1 MKTRNI
7 LFLGLGLA
15 MIQNQTSVASKHYLV
30 ETEDGKGLHSR
41 AHTNFIFPKTF
52 KLFQISHIKQMMMMS
67 SLLIKLRM
75 EVESDPWMKSYPMAL
90 RSRTSLASMAMLCSP
105 P

>member
-7 LFLGLGLA
+7 LFLVLGLA
-15 MIQNQTSVASKHYLV
+15 MIQNQASVASKHYLV

-41 AHTNFIFPKTF
+41 AHTHTNFIFPKTF
-52 KLFQISHIKQMMMMS
+52 KLFQISHIKQIMMMS
-67 SLLIKLRM
+67 SLLIKFQM

-90 RSRTSLASMAMLCSP
+90 RSRTNGTNGT
-105 P
+105 

>member
-30 ETEDGKGLHSR
+30 ETEDGKGLHS
-41 AHTNFIFPKTF
+41 NFIFPKTF
-52 KLFQISHIKQMMMMS
+52 KIFQISHIKQMMMMS
-67 SLLIKLRM
+67 SLLIKFQM
-75 EVESDPWMKSYPMAL
+75 EVESDPWVRACPMAL
-90 RSRTSLASMAMLCSP
+90 RSKVASRII
-105 P
+105 